1 MFSWRENVRNGVV
14 VKLRVLLG
22 SHTYS
27 VRDLRNGRRVCLS
40 RVRSLKLCEMDAKF
54 RHLYRKSW
62 SESKNMTSDFVPEV
76 AKYPKTPK
84 QSKLGSR

>member
-40 RVRSLKLCEMDAKF
+40 
-54 RHLYRKSW
+54 
-62 SESKNMTSDFVPEV
+62 VPRQIFKIMRDGREISS
-76 AKYPKTPK
+76 P
-84 QSKLGSR
+84 L